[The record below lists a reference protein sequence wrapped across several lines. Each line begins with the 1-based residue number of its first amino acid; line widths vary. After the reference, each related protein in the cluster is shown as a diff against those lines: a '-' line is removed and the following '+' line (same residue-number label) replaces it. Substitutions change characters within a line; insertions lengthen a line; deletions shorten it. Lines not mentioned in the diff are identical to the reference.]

1 LQFEWALRGKPF
13 GLLCGGMLSGNG
25 MAPQWSEYL
34 WASDFVND
42 CLDQEQWVHRHMVIE
57 RRIAYLFE
65 SQLIDLSP
73 VRLQDS
79 AQEIADLLVMHAG
92 AELTKAMDGLNS
104 FIAHEEAVA

>member
-1 LQFEWALRGKPF
+1 
-13 GLLCGGMLSGNG
+13 
-25 MAPQWSEYL
+25 
-34 WASDFVND
+34 
-42 CLDQEQWVHRHMVIE
+42 MVIE